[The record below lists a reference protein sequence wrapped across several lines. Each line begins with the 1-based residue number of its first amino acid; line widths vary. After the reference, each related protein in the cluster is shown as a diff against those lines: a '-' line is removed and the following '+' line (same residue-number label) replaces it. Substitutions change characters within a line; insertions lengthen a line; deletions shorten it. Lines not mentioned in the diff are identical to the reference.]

1 MRFMYYSS
9 RSTFTYATLVALLS
23 AQANVFAK
31 TEAYINLSEIARLY
45 SMHLRMHKNKII
57 LTNKYNTLEFEIKG
71 RRSWINGSMFWL
83 HKPSQRLGRS
93 WCITKEDF
101 NFGIDPILRSYTHL
115 SKRLPKIIV
124 IDPGHGG
131 KDSGAIGSKGLQEK
145 QVVLDI
151 SYKIKKGLELHG
163 FKVILTRYD
172 DSYPSLED
180 RIVLTK
186 KVKADLFLSIHA
198 DGAASESA
206 NGVETFISTL
216 AGFDSSNHYG
226 GKGDQ
231 STVSNNR
238 FNAEN
243 AILGFAIQSNLLK
256 TSKRSDR
263 GVRRAR
269 FFVTRNA
276 PCPAALI
283 ECGFLTNLKEE
294 KLLSTESYRSNVSY
308 GIVNGIRAYQTLVSR
323 VED

>member
-1 MRFMYYSS
+1 MYYSS
-9 RSTFTYATLVALLS
+9 RSTFTSSTLVALFS
-23 AQANVFAK
+23 VQANVFAK
-31 TEAYINLSEIARLY
+31 TEAFINLSEIARLY

-57 LTNKYNTLEFEIKG
+57 LANKYNTLEFEIKG

-131 KDSGAIGSKGLQEK
+131 KDSGAIGSKRLQEK

-151 SYKIKKGLELHG
+151 SHKIKKGLELHG

-198 DGAASESA
+198 DGATSESA

-226 GKGDQ
+226 ENGDK
-231 STVSNNR
+231 SIVSNNR

-308 GIVNGIRAYQTLVSR
+308 GIVNGIRAYRTLVSR
-323 VED
+323 AED